1 MKKYDRIRYISD
13 FPEMLDLDDLICEVK
28 YDGSNGRITVENDV
42 FIFGTR
48 NLEGNEVTDKNF
60 LRFEKE
66 IEAKIKELNTKE
78 FIFLFELLDNIV
90 LFFEMIGDDNLHKL
104 HYDIKKDFIVFD
116 GYNKDNHEYIST
128 DHHDIDAICKLL
140 KLKKAERLEFKTYNQ
155 AKEWVYKQDGKKIEG
170 VVLKYYP
177 LQLYCKILHPKNSE
191 VESSKFKKSKKSS
204 HGKNY
209 YDSLFLHTY
218 ITKNRV
224 HKIMFNLKAT
234 KMEDIS
240 IILKELWLDLIM
252 ECISPFIIKY
262 HREADKIS
270 IAYIKKNMPKI
281 AVSMIKEIIQNPGDD
296 VLI

>member
-1 MKKYDRIRYISD
+1 MKKYDRIRYITD

-28 YDGSNGRITVENDV
+28 YDGSNGRITVEEGV

-48 NLEGNEVTDKNF
+48 NLEGIEITDKNF

-66 IEAKIKELNTKE
+66 IEDKIKELDAE
-78 FIFLFELLDNIV
+78 EIVLLFELLDKFV

-104 HYDIKKDFIVFD
+104 HYDIKKDFIAFD
-116 GYNKDNHEYIST
+116 GYDKSNHEYVST
-128 DHHDIDAICKLL
+128 ENPYIDIICDLL
-140 KLKKAERLEFKTYNQ
+140 NFKKAERLERFKTYNQ
-155 AKEWVYKQDGKKIEG
+155 AKEWLYEQDSKEIEG
-170 VVLKYYP
+170 LVFKYYP
-177 LQLYCKILHPKNSE
+177 LQLRCKALHPKNSV
-191 VESSKFKKSKKSS
+191 VESAKFKKSKKSA

-224 HKIMFNLKAT
+224 HQIMFNLKAT
-234 KMEDIS
+234 KMGDIS

-281 AVSMIKEIIQNPGDD
+281 AVSMIKEIIQDGM
-296 VLI
+296 VI